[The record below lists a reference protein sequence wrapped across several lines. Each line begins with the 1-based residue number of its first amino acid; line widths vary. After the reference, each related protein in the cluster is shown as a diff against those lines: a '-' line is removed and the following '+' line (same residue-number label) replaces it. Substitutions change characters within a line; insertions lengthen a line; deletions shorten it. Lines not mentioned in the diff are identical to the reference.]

1 MVGSAGQRAGEGI
14 YTQGLLALV
23 GACWGG
29 NAWLVRKL
37 VARTGAGD
45 PPYLGPLALPRH
57 QRQALVG
64 LGPVPARRGWKSHP
78 APAKTNRAPGGC
90 LGLGTPPP
98 PPRHPGLASG
108 SSQDLLSGTVLPRS
122 SPALEFCDSRI
133 PGTWQAYLSTPTIL
147 GFCPNTHLS
156 PGAHPSVHSLCTL
169 GLSPP
174 LPGPQ
179 PSTQQQSLQALGSLT
194 ACRTPSSRALLEP
207 SPFVNHPECGPRW
220 TCRQVL
226 GNTHTHT
233 YMCKYAISH
242 QQLCTCR
249 HMHTRC
255 SHTQLHTPGHHF
267 LSLDFEPQLPPH
279 PSPSWSAD
287 GRP

>member
-1 MVGSAGQRAGEGI
+1 MGWQCLAGEEAGGQNRCWRPSLSGSFGSPK
-14 YTQGLLALV
+14 TPEAGTGGPGTSASQAGLEEPPSTSQDQQG
-23 GACWGG
+23 
-29 NAWLVRKL
+29 
-37 VARTGAGD
+37 
-45 PPYLGPLALPRH
+45 
-57 QRQALVG
+57 
-64 LGPVPARRGWKSHP
+64 ARRL
-78 APAKTNRAPGGC
+78 
-90 LGLGTPPP
+90 LGLWHTPP

-255 SHTQLHTPGHHF
+255 SHTQLHTQGHHF